1 MPGFAALTTAQVD
14 SLIAYLDYIWVGR
27 PDPGPAV
34 ATTPVP
40 AFDAAMV
47 ARGGELYASACV
59 ACHGA
64 TGAGDGPAAGM
75 IEDYPG
81 HPLPPANLAAGEIK
95 AGADSTQLFY
105 RIAAGVPNGATPLM
119 PAFGYLAPDDI
130 WSIVAYL
137 RREVIPISATAG
149 TQ

>member
-1 MPGFAALTTAQVD
+1 
-14 SLIAYLDYIWVGR
+14 
-27 PDPGPAV
+27 
-34 ATTPVP
+34 
-40 AFDAAMV
+40 
-47 ARGGELYASACV
+47 
-59 ACHGA
+59 
-64 TGAGDGPAAGM
+64 M